1 MSDPIKGYVC
11 PECGLRYDPISP
23 SDATAAVRSFPRRYR
38 EALFGFADDV
48 DEDPDAVI
56 RRKPDDTTWSA
67 LEYTAHLRD
76 VLEWT
81 VGAIQRM
88 NREKEPA
95 IQGFDPDQRAVEARY
110 NDQDPSAVLEQLEQ
124 SADRLAV
131 VLRDIDADDWGRLGH
146 FSWGDRDMLTTA
158 RNAVHEGSHHL
169 RDVDHVLR
177 AVIGR
182 PGG

>member
-1 MSDPIKGYVC
+1 MKGYVC
-11 PECGLRYDPISP
+11 PECGLQYDPISP
-23 SDATAAVRSFPRRYR
+23 SDAIAAVRSFPRRYR

-76 VLEWT
+76 GLEWT
-81 VGAIQRM
+81 VDAIRRM
-88 NREKEPA
+88 NREAAPTIE
-95 IQGFDPDQRAVEARY
+95 GFDPDRQAINDRY
-110 NDQDPSAVLEQLEQ
+110 NERDPGVVLEHLEQ
-124 SADRLAV
+124 TADRLAI
-131 VLRDIDADDWGRLGH
+131 VLGGVDANDWGRLGH
-146 FSWGDRDMLTTA
+146 FPWGDRDMLTTA

-169 RDVDHVLR
+169 RDVDRVLR